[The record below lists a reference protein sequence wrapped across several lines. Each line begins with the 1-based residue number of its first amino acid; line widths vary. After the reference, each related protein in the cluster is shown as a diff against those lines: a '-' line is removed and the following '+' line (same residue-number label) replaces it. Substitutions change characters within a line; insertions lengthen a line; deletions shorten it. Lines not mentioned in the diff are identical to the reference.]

1 MPLVGSALLDVL
13 VNYADDLNNATNN
26 LIPEIGERVV
36 DVFGYQIGDNT
47 LEQSK
52 YDFRYRTFPADI
64 GNDYVG
70 HYMVININVPVT
82 ATGGGGRGPNRG
94 LAGGGGGG
102 DPRTSYRANQTILR
116 NEYSKVDSLRYGGA
130 ESKVGEGVTGDPF
143 SIPRYTRRI
152 AESIA
157 IFMPTPM
164 MYTTTNDYAEISL
177 TALGTS
183 IAAGG
188 AGLAGRFFGES
199 AGRALSGAVSGF
211 TGAATTFGGMLGH
224 PINPRVEV
232 IFSRTQLRQF
242 VFEFLLAPRNQIESD
257 SMKKIIDTLRYHS
270 VPELD
275 ENTGG
280 FTYIPPAE
288 FDFTFYNKG
297 EENRLIPRIN
307 TCVVDRIEVDYAP
320 TGVYSTFSNGHPV
333 LARLSLGVREVEPL
347 HKRRVLQGF

>member
-1 MPLVGSALLDVL
+1 MPATIGSALADLL
-13 VNYADDLNNATNN
+13 IKYADELNKATNN
-26 LIPEIGERVV
+26 IIPEIGERVT

-82 ATGGGGRGPNRG
+82 ATGGGN
-94 LAGGGGGG
+94 
-102 DPRTSYRANQTILR
+102 PRTSYRANQTILQ
-116 NEYSKVDSLRYGGA
+116 NDYSKVDALRYGNA
-130 ESKVGEGVTGDPF
+130 ESNVGNGVTGDPF

-177 TALGTS
+177 TALGSS

-188 AGLAGRFFGES
+188 AGALGGIFGES
-199 AGRALSGAVSGF
+199 AGRFASGIVSGF
-211 TGAATTFGGMLGH
+211 TGAVTTFGGMMGH

-275 ENTGG
+275 ENTAG
-280 FTYIPPAE
+280 FTYVPPAE
-288 FDFTFYNKG
+288 FDFTFYHKG
-297 EENRLIPRIN
+297 EENKLIPRIN

>member
-1 MPLVGSALLDVL
+1 MTDFTELFIEMYESAERALDSV
-13 VNYADDLNNATNN
+13 V
-26 LIPEIGERVV
+26 PETGQRIV
-36 DVFGYQIGDNT
+36 DIFGYQIGDNT

-64 GNDYVG
+64 GNDYIG

-82 ATGGGGRGPNRG
+82 ATGGGGPNRG
-94 LAGGGGGG
+94 LAGGGG
-102 DPRTSYRANQTILR
+102 DQRTSYRGDQTILR
-116 NEYSKVDSLRYGGA
+116 NEYSKVDSLRYGNA
-130 ESKVGEGVTGDPF
+130 LSEVGSGLTRDPF

-164 MYTTTNDYAEISL
+164 MFTTTNEYAEISL
-177 TALGTS
+177 SALGS
-183 IAAGG
+183 SLAAGG
-188 AGLAGRFFGES
+188 AGYLGGIVSEGT
-199 AGRALSGAVSGF
+199 GRALSGLVSGF
-211 TGAATTFGGMLGH
+211 TGAASSLGGMIGH

-232 IFSRTQLRQF
+232 IFSRTHLRQF
-242 VFEFLLAPRNQIESD
+242 VFEFLLAPRNQIESE

-275 ENTGG
+275 ENTAG

-297 EENRLIPRIN
+297 KENILIPKIN

-320 TGVYSTFSNGHPV
+320 TGVYSTFSTGYPV

>member
-1 MPLVGSALLDVL
+1 MTNFTDLFLEMLQNGKTAFEKVL
-13 VNYADDLNNATNN
+13 PETGQRAADIL
-26 LIPEIGERVV
+26 GRYRV
-36 DVFGYQIGDNT
+36 DDNT
-47 LEQSK
+47 LGQSE
-52 YDFRYRTFPADI
+52 YDFRYRTFPSDL

-70 HYMVININVPVT
+70 HYMIININVPVT
-82 ATGGGGRGPNRG
+82 ATGGGGTQ
-94 LAGGGGGG
+94 
-102 DPRTSYRANQTILR
+102 RTSYSAGQKVLE
-116 NEYSKVDSLRYGGA
+116 NEYSKIDALRYGNA
-130 ESKVGEGVTGDPF
+130 ENVGPGLNREPF

-177 TALGTS
+177 TALGSS

-188 AGLAGRFFGES
+188 AGFLGGIVNEG
-199 AGRALSGAVSGF
+199 AGRALSGLVSGF
-211 TGAATTFGGMLGH
+211 TGVASSVGGMLGH

-242 VFEFLLAPRNQIESD
+242 VFEFLLAPRNQVESE
-257 SMKKIIDTLRYHS
+257 SMKNIIDTLRFHS

-275 ENTGG
+275 ENTTG

-297 EENRLIPRIN
+297 IENILIPKIN

-320 TGVYSTFSNGHPV
+320 TGVYSTFSTGYPV

>member
-1 MPLVGSALLDVL
+1 MTDWLDYFNSIKNGLTTAIEKVAPETGQRI
-13 VNYADDLNNATNN
+13 ADILGN
-26 LIPEIGERVV
+26 
-36 DVFGYQIGDNT
+36 YQIGDNT
-47 LEQSK
+47 LSQSE
-52 YDFRYRTFPADI
+52 YDFRYRTFPADL

-70 HYMVININVPVT
+70 HYMVININVPVS
-82 ATGGGGRGPNRG
+82 ATGSGGQQ
-94 LAGGGGGG
+94 
-102 DPRTSYRANQTILR
+102 RTSYSAGQTVLR
-116 NEYSKVDSLRYGGA
+116 GEYSKIDALRYGNAQDVGPGLNR
-130 ESKVGEGVTGDPF
+130 ESF

-177 TALGTS
+177 TALGSS

-188 AGLAGRFFGES
+188 AGYLGGIVSEGT
-199 AGRALSGAVSGF
+199 GRALSGLVSGF
-211 TGAATTFGGMLGH
+211 TGAASSLGGMLGH

-242 VFEFLLAPRNQIESD
+242 VFEFLLAPRNQVESE
-257 SMKKIIDTLRYHS
+257 SMKNIIDTLRFHS

-275 ENTGG
+275 ENTAG
-280 FTYIPPAE
+280 FSYIPPAE

-297 EENRLIPRIN
+297 IENILIPKIN

-320 TGVYSTFSNGHPV
+320 TGVYSTFSTGYPV